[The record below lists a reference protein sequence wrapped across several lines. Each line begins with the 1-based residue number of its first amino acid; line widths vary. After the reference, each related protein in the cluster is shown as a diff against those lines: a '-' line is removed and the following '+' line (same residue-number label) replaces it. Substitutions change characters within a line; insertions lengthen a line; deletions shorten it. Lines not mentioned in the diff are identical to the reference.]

1 MRCIGGK
8 ARWGRGALRL
18 IAEREG
24 GREGGR
30 EGEREGGWVG
40 LEEARPAAARRSMKP
55 RRTKDSGDASVTS
68 MTFRS
73 ARHTANFPP
82 HDDATA
88 SVTGEGRLI
97 AVDEE
102 PVEET
107 VMMRPSDRRTRR
119 LPGGG

>member
-1 MRCIGGK
+1 MHREKSKLGE
-8 ARWGRGALRL
+8 GRV
-18 IAEREG
+18 ETDCREG
-24 GREGGR
+24 GEEGGGEGGR
-30 EGEREGGWVG
+30 GWRRR
-40 LEEARPAAARRSMKP
+40 RPAAARRSMKP

-97 AVDEE
+97 AGDEE